1 MAAVSP
7 KKELDKLIN
16 DLYDSGEKIRAL
28 DKLMTQV
35 KDQKLRDTYNESLVE
50 MIKNYKVS
58 TMIVKSELN
67 KYIAYERKEKLPAQ
81 LMYHR
86 LVRSL

>member
-1 MAAVSP
+1 MATSP

-35 KDQKLRDTYNESLVE
+35 KDQKLRDTYNESLVD
-50 MIKNYKVS
+50 MIKTYKTH
-58 TMIVKSELN
+58 TMIVKAEIK
-67 KYIAYERKEKLPAQ
+67 KYIVYERKEKLPVQ
-81 LMYHR
+81 LMYRR
-86 LVRSL
+86 LVKSL